1 MFRHITS
8 WIYVA
13 WFLYPRRSDCFCRSS
28 TSFSSI
34 SVFSF
39 IHLDWYAVSIR
50 LRVSEFRHFRVTGK
64 KWGYFNVTLH
74 LLSSYRNCDVKI
86 QRVII
91 NEKCVSIYSFSLC
104 LMFKYLTAYFFKWL
118 YQVFGNSFQLLF
130 CEQNICCVFIQVWSK
145 VGSQIW
151 NFFFNFLNGLPCLLF
166 QM

>member
-74 LLSSYRNCDVKI
+74 LLSSYRNCDIKI
-86 QRVII
+86 RGVHMNWKILIQLVLDVQISNSLPFQMTWQGLR
-91 NEKCVSIYSFSLC
+91 ELLWAPLLWTKHMLC
-104 LMFKYLTAYFFKWL
+104 LHSGLIQSWFPNLKF
-118 YQVFGNSFQLLF
+118 LF
-130 CEQNICCVFIQVWSK
+130 
-145 VGSQIW
+145 
-151 NFFFNFLNGLPCLLF
+151 
-166 QM
+166 

>member
-1 MFRHITS
+1 MFHHITS

-28 TSFSSI
+28 TSFSSM

-91 NEKCVSIYSFSLC
+91 NEKCVSIMFIQ
-104 LMFKYLTAYFFKWL
+104 LMFDV
-118 YQVFGNSFQLLF
+118 QISNS
-130 CEQNICCVFIQVWSK
+130 
-145 VGSQIW
+145 
-151 NFFFNFLNGLPCLLF
+151 LLF
-166 QM
+166 QMTLSGLRELLSAPLLWTKHMLCLHSGLIQSWFPNLKFLF